1 MFLLKIYLA
10 ISVLCLGTIIGC
22 RMVFADSLRRFK
34 GEKKKGRIAGWIK
47 FIASSFIPIVN
58 VMVAAGV
65 IYLCFCSDEAA
76 EDLNESAGKEEDE
89 A

>member
-22 RMVFADSLRRFK
+22 RMVFADRLRRFK
-34 GEKKKGRIAGWIK
+34 REKKNGRVKGWIR

-58 VMVAAGV
+58 VMVAVGV
-65 IYLCFCSDEAA
+65 IYLCLCSDEIA
-76 EDLNESAGKEEDE
+76 EDLNERVGKEEEE

>member
-22 RMVFADSLRRFK
+22 RMVFADRLRRFK
-34 GEKKKGRIAGWIK
+34 GKKKKGRIIGWIR
-47 FIASSFIPIVN
+47 FIASNFIPIVN
-58 VMVAAGV
+58 VMVAVGV

-76 EDLNESAGKEEDE
+76 EDLNERVGKEEDE

>member
-22 RMVFADSLRRFK
+22 RMVFADRLRRFK

-76 EDLNESAGKEEDE
+76 EDLNERVGKEEDE

>member
-22 RMVFADSLRRFK
+22 RMVFADRLGRFK

-47 FIASSFIPIVN
+47 FIASSFVPIVN
-58 VMVAAGV
+58 VMVAVGV
-65 IYLCFCSDEAA
+65 IYLCFCSDEVA
-76 EDLNESAGKEEDE
+76 EDLNERVGKEEEE